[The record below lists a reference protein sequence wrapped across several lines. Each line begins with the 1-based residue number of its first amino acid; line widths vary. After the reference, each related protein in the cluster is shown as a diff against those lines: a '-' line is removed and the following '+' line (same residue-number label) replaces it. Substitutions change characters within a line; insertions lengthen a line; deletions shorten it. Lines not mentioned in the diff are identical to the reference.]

1 MGYSAKWYDRIVKDT
16 ELCQIRHLRPE
27 QMEDVRL
34 YGIALYLIEIRYVVT
49 SWNDIFLRFMSVFE
63 ECTGHIW

>member
-34 YGIALYLIEIRYVVT
+34 YGIDCIIFDRDTICSYLLE
-49 SWNDIFLRFMSVFE
+49 
-63 ECTGHIW
+63 